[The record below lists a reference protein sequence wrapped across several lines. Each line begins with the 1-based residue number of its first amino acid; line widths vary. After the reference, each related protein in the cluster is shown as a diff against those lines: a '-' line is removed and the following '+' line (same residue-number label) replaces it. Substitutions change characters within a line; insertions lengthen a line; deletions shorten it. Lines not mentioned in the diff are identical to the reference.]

1 MSRPDRKVTLLYDV
15 VEDEEQEKAADE
27 PVYRQVARA
36 LSERGHEVQT
46 LTATSDVPQL
56 SASLARD
63 ESDIVFNL
71 CESLGGV
78 DAAASGVAGLL
89 ELLGKPFTGAGSLG
103 LSLAQDKALA
113 KKLFAFHGLSSP
125 KFSVMRAGQVDWSDE
140 LQFPLFVK
148 PSASDSSEGI
158 DAGALVHNVKELM
171 ERISY
176 IHTSLKSGV
185 LIEEFIDG
193 RELFIAVL
201 GGDDMTALPI
211 IEWDFSKVKGP
222 KFATAEAKW
231 NKGSEG
237 YKAPERFP
245 TDIPEPV
252 YQAIQSAAVDAC
264 RALHIYDYARIDMR
278 LRRRKG
284 PGQRADN
291 PRSWEFYII
300 EANPNPYLERHS
312 EVAMAAKECGMDYG
326 SLLDRILD
334 SAARRALRQ
343 A

>member
-46 LTATSDVPQL
+46 LQATSDVPQL

-63 ESDIVFNL
+63 KSDLVFNL

-125 KFSVMRAGQVDWSDE
+125 KFSVMQAGQVEWSDE

-201 GGDDMTALPI
+201 GGDEMTALPI
-211 IEWDFSKVKGP
+211 IEWDFSKR
-222 KFATAEAKW
+222 
-231 NKGSEG
+231 SEG

-252 YQAIQSAAVDAC
+252 YQAIQRAAVDAC

-284 PGQRADN
+284 PRQRADN

-312 EVAMAAKECGMDYG
+312 EVAMAAKERGIDYV
-326 SLLDRILD
+326 SLLERILD